1 MVATTPKVW
10 WSASPAQ
17 RNDRGRLAVLDSDG
31 VLDGLIGVAIE
42 AAARNTEMAA
52 EARRES

>member
-1 MVATTPKVW
+1 M
-10 WSASPAQ
+10 
-17 RNDRGRLAVLDSDG
+17 LDSDG